1 VRDLIEALESIRG
14 KSVNIY
20 TKHKLFGDQ
29 HIQTKFIPEIKK
41 GFGFCG
47 IEESV
52 YVRQNEI
59 IDYYTANNEIIING
73 TNMQIKIVVTS

>member
-1 VRDLIEALESIRG
+1 MRDLMWALENIRG

-47 IEESV
+47 VENSV
-52 YVRQNEI
+52 YIRQNEM
-59 IDYYTANNEIIING
+59 IDYNIKDNEIVING
-73 TNMQIKIVVTS
+73 ANMEMKIILTS